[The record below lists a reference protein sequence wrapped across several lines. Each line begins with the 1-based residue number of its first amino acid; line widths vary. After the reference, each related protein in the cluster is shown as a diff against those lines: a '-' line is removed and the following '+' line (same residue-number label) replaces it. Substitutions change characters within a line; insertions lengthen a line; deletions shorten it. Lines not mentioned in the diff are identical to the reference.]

1 MKLKLDFSSLWA
13 YRMSWVK
20 GLESTLLV
28 TLIALAVAVV
38 IALVLAAFRLSKI
51 KPLNWIASIY
61 LSIFRGV
68 PQIVQIMFIY
78 FGIPQLT
85 GHKFVPFVAGWL
97 ALGLNAGAFMSELLR
112 GGIQSV
118 DYGQK
123 EAAVAMGMSGA
134 RIQFGIVIPQAIKS
148 ILPGLI
154 NEVIALLKGS
164 SLIYAIGAAELMRNT
179 QLVISSTFR
188 SFECY
193 IIIGVIYW
201 ILVTILTTIGRRVER
216 WVNRSGQR

>member
-85 GHKFVPFVAGWL
+85 GHKFAPFVAGWL
-97 ALGLNAGAFMSELLR
+97 ALGLYAGAFMSELLR

-134 RIQFGIVIPQAIKS
+134 RIQFGIVIPQAIKTENAKS
-148 ILPGLI
+148 DGRFGP
-154 NEVIALLKGS
+154 
-164 SLIYAIGAAELMRNT
+164 SLFCVGEFCFI
-179 QLVISSTFR
+179 V
-188 SFECY
+188 
-193 IIIGVIYW
+193 
-201 ILVTILTTIGRRVER
+201 
-216 WVNRSGQR
+216 

>member
-78 FGIPQLT
+78 FGIP
-85 GHKFVPFVAGWL
+85 
-97 ALGLNAGAFMSELLR
+97 
-112 GGIQSV
+112 
-118 DYGQK
+118 
-123 EAAVAMGMSGA
+123 
-134 RIQFGIVIPQAIKS
+134 
-148 ILPGLI
+148 
-154 NEVIALLKGS
+154 
-164 SLIYAIGAAELMRNT
+164 
-179 QLVISSTFR
+179 
-188 SFECY
+188 
-193 IIIGVIYW
+193 
-201 ILVTILTTIGRRVER
+201 
-216 WVNRSGQR
+216 

>member
-85 GHKFVPFVAGWL
+85 GHKFAPFVAGWL
-97 ALGLNAGAFMSELLR
+97 ALG
-112 GGIQSV
+112 
-118 DYGQK
+118 
-123 EAAVAMGMSGA
+123 
-134 RIQFGIVIPQAIKS
+134 
-148 ILPGLI
+148 
-154 NEVIALLKGS
+154 
-164 SLIYAIGAAELMRNT
+164 
-179 QLVISSTFR
+179 
-188 SFECY
+188 
-193 IIIGVIYW
+193 
-201 ILVTILTTIGRRVER
+201 
-216 WVNRSGQR
+216 